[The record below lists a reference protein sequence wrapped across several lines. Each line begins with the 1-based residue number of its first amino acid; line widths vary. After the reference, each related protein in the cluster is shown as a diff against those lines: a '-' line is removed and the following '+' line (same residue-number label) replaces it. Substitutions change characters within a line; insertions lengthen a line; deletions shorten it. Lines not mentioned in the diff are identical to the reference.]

1 MNYSSKLKA
10 AELNRRIE
18 VWGKI
23 PTENEL
29 GADDFLPG
37 KIKTIWAGIIP
48 QTGKLQNQSNTN
60 TVVSNT
66 THKIKVRFNSGKDI
80 KNDNWIMYFENKA
93 DSDTYAEAC
102 AKNQDAKVGHR
113 FDINYIL
120 DPFLAHETLEL
131 FCTEKIE

>member
-1 MNYSSKLKA
+1 MNPG
-10 AELNRRIE
+10 ELNRRIE

-37 KIKTIWAGIIP
+37 KIKTIWAKIVP
-48 QTGKLQNQSNTN
+48 QTGKLQSQSNAN
-60 TVVSNT
+60 TLVANT
-66 THKIKVRFNSGKDI
+66 SHKIIIRYGSGKDI
-80 KNDNWIMYFENKA
+80 KNDNWLMYFENKV
-93 DSDTYAEAC
+93 DSDTYAESAI
-102 AKNQDAKVGHR
+102 KNQNSKVGHR

-120 DPFLAHETLEL
+120 DPFYNHETLEL